1 MLTEIDRDRNDRKEQ
16 RRKEKRAEEFADDI
30 SVEGQQGDTRIEG
43 TNIGNKRIEAG
54 LAVNRLPGPTIDTIT
69 LIQRKRVQCKIQVNG
84 SAFER
89 RAFLKIGVPCQP

>member
-1 MLTEIDRDRNDRKEQ
+1 
-16 RRKEKRAEEFADDI
+16 
-30 SVEGQQGDTRIEG
+30 
-43 TNIGNKRIEAG
+43 